1 MKRLL
6 PVLPLLCLALGCVNV
21 ERLAKQLSAE
31 KGVYFIEVPT
41 WRGPIRVGMANPVL
55 GVSGSVFTNGGLSL
69 TVPPGM
75 AMSVQYVQHL
85 NPTNAIPA
93 KP

>member
-1 MKRLL
+1 MKPILSIL
-6 PVLPLLCLALGCVNV
+6 LLCLCAGCVNV

-41 WRGPIRVGMANPVL
+41 WRGPIRIGMANPVL
-55 GVSGSVFTNGGLSL
+55 GVSGTVWTNGGLSL

-75 AMSVQYVQHL
+75 QMSVNYVQHL
-85 NPTNAIPA
+85 APTNSVP